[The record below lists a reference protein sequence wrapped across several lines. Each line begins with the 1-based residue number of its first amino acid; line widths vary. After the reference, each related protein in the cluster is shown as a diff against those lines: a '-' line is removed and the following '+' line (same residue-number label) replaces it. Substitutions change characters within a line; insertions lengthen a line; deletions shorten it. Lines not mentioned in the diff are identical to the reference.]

1 MALQSTQEKSLSL
14 DMWHDSLLFQIQT
27 NKEISSNTVIL
38 KEGKIDK
45 REVNNSHLA
54 VNKNSLQPQLTK
66 PHARFPGLATV
77 VNNQSQLRKQR
88 VLSPMLA
95 IPVNKV

>member
-1 MALQSTQEKSLSL
+1 M
-14 DMWHDSLLFQIQT
+14 
-27 NKEISSNTVIL
+27 NGNTVIL

-45 REVNNSHLA
+45 GEVNNSHLA
-54 VNKNSLQPQLTK
+54 VNENSLKPQLTK
-66 PHARFPGLATV
+66 PHACFPVLATV

-95 IPVNKV
+95 IRVNKV